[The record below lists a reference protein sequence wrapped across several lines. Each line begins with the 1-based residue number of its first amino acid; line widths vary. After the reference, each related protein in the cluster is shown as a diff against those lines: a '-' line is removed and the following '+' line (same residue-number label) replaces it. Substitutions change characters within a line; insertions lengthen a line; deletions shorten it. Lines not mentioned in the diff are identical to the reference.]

1 MNKIKT
7 LTRYALYTLLVAG
20 VFTSCTRGN
29 ELRNNNI
36 FKDYDVIEIEG
47 CEYIQYGTS
56 YGALEITHKGNCKN
70 EIHACN

>member
-1 MNKIKT
+1 MKNLKNK
-7 LTRYALYTLLVAG
+7 LSYALYILLVAG
-20 VFTSCTRGN
+20 VFTSCTRGD
-29 ELRNNNI
+29 ELRNNNS

-70 EIHACN
+70 EIHARN

>member
-20 VFTSCTRGN
+20 VFTSCTRGV

-36 FKDYDVIEIEG
+36 FKEYDVIEIEG

-56 YGALEITHKGNCKN
+56 YGVLEITHKGNCKN